1 MCMYKTVYTVY
12 TCRYTWKLTVK
23 DFILSKI
30 AGLQLTSLPKNVLFH
45 RYFSRKFQFFR
56 KSFVKKCLEWNLL
69 LAMTKYCDLTILK
82 TRDVLVIILFK

>member
-30 AGLQLTSLPKNVLFH
+30 AGLQLTSLPKMCF
-45 RYFSRKFQFFR
+45 FTGIFQGNFNF
-56 KSFVKKCLEWNLL
+56 LENPS
-69 LAMTKYCDLTILK
+69 
-82 TRDVLVIILFK
+82 